1 MLHIN
6 QLMAATLL
14 VSSAVVAQ
22 AGNLWVVGDAT
33 PSKWS
38 LDDATAI
45 VSRPESQVYT
55 GTLYLTA
62 NKDFKFLTTTDFGNE
77 EIGAAAG
84 ATLTDGKIQLAK
96 GTNDEGYGKIQ
107 VPEDGNY
114 YMSVDLDTMEAEIV
128 KSEYQD
134 THINLCSLFMVGSAT
149 PGEWSVDAGTPLY
162 QSINTPYVYSST
174 VALKAGTFKI
184 ATVIKGGGSFDAKY
198 FYFKD
203 ANDANKMVLGQTDPN
218 DSQWSIEEDGTY
230 TVAANT
236 LTNSIS
242 IKKEINSGV
251 AAIATDNAPAVYY
264 TLDGVKVNNPA
275 KGLYIVKHGSKVS
288 KVILK

>member
-6 QLMAATLL
+6 KLMAASLL
-14 VSSAVVAQ
+14 VSSAFVAQ
-22 AGNLWVVGDAT
+22 AGNLWVVGDGA
-33 PSKWS
+33 PSGWS
-38 LDDATAI
+38 TDNATAI

-114 YMSVDLDTMEAEIV
+114 YMSVNLDTMEAEIV
-128 KSEYQD
+128 KSAYQESE
-134 THINLCSLFMVGSAT
+134 IKYCSLFMVGGAT
-149 PGEWSVDAGTPLY
+149 PGNWELNEATPLY
-162 QSINTPYVYSST
+162 QEKDTPYVYKNT
-174 VALKAGTFKI
+174 VTLKSGSFKI
-184 ATVIKGGGSFDAKY
+184 ATAIKNYDHPENW
-198 FYFKD
+198 FYKD
-203 ANDANKMVLGQTDPN
+203 ANDPDKMVLGQAGDVQWEITK
-218 DSQWSIEEDGTY
+218 DSSY
-230 TVAANT
+230 TVTANT
-236 LTNSIS
+236 LDNSIS
-242 IKKEINSGV
+242 IKDVTSGV
-251 AAIATDNAPAVYY
+251 AAIATDNAQAVYY

-275 KGLYIVKHGSKVS
+275 KGLYIVKQGSKVS

>member
-6 QLMAATLL
+6 KLMAASLL
-14 VSSAVVAQ
+14 VSSAFVAQ
-22 AGNLWVVGDAT
+22 AGNLWVVGDGA
-33 PSKWS
+33 PSGWS
-38 LDDATAI
+38 TDNATAI

-62 NKDFKFLTTTDFGNE
+62 NKDFKFLTTTDYGNE

-114 YMSVDLDTMEAEIV
+114 YMSVNLDTMEAEIV
-128 KSEYQD
+128 KSAYQD
-134 THINLCSLFMVGSAT
+134 THIDLSSLFLVGSAT

-162 QSINTPYVYSST
+162 QSMNTPYVYSNT
-174 VALKAGTFKI
+174 MALKAGTFKI

-203 ANDANKMVLGQTDPN
+203 ANDPDKMVLGQAGDVQWEITK
-218 DSQWSIEEDGTY
+218 DSSY
-230 TVAANT
+230 TVTANT
-236 LTNSIS
+236 LDNSIS
-242 IKKEINSGV
+242 IKDVTSGV
-251 AAIATDNAPAVYY
+251 AAIATDNAQAVYY

-275 KGLYIVKHGSKVS
+275 KGLYIVKQGSKVS

>member
-1 MLHIN
+1 M
-6 QLMAATLL
+6 
-14 VSSAVVAQ
+14 
-22 AGNLWVVGDAT
+22 
-33 PSKWS
+33 
-38 LDDATAI
+38 
-45 VSRPESQVYT
+45 YT

-84 ATLTDGKIQLAK
+84 ATLTDGKIQLAR
-96 GTNDEGYGKIQ
+96 GTKIAK
-107 VPEDGNY
+107 
-114 YMSVDLDTMEAEIV
+114 T
-128 KSEYQD
+128 KYQD
-134 THINLCSLFMVGSAT
+134 THIDLCSLFMVGSAT

-251 AAIATDNAPAVYY
+251 AAIATDNAQAVYY

>member
-6 QLMAATLL
+6 QLMAASLL

-22 AGNLWVVGDAT
+22 AGNLWVVGDGA
-33 PSKWS
+33 PSGWS
-38 LDDATAI
+38 TDNATAI

-96 GTNDEGYGKIQ
+96 GTNDEGYAKIQ

-114 YMSVDLDTMEAEIV
+114 YMSVDLTTMEAEIV
-128 KSEYQD
+128 KSSYQD
-134 THINLCSLFMVGSAT
+134 THIDLSSLFMVGSAT
-149 PGEWSVDAGTPLY
+149 PGQWNVDAGTPLY
-162 QSINTPYVYSST
+162 QSVNTPYVYSNT
-174 VALKAGTFKI
+174 VALTAGTFKI

-203 ANDANKMVLGQTDPN
+203 ANDPDKMVLGQTDPN

-236 LTNSIS
+236 LINSIS
-242 IKKEINSGV
+242 IKKEVSSGV
-251 AAIATDNAPAVYY
+251 AAIATDNAQAVYY

-275 KGLYIVKHGSKVS
+275 KGLYIVKQGSKVS